1 MSNPIDQAK
10 TPVLAAIGAGDYA
23 LQTIADLVANA
34 RRGAE
39 ERVEET
45 RSRVEETRGRIND
58 LPNEIDELRTK
69 LDPDE
74 LRKVAE
80 AYVQAAASIYV
91 SLAERGEVAVEKLR
105 KQPGVEQAV
114 DRAEATRSRVDATRE
129 DAKEITDDVL
139 GTIARQT
146 RSIGER
152 AARATER
159 VTGRANEAVSDAG
172 DDVAH
177 EIRSVSRKAANRTSP
192 PKGSTQ
198 PNARQAATK
207 KASAAKAEV
216 KADAKEAG
224 DTAAK
229 KASSAKKTTARK
241 TSTPRK
247 QAKSTAKENAP
258 TASKTAA
265 DVKDIAKDAQDEATA
280 KTS

>member
-23 LQTIADLVANA
+23 LQTIADLVSGA
-34 RRGAE
+34 RSRAE
-39 ERVEET
+39 ERVEDT
-45 RSRVEETRGRIND
+45 RSRVEETRERITD
-58 LPNEIDELRTK
+58 LPNEIDELRAK
-69 LDPDE
+69 LDPEE

-91 SLAERGEVAVEKLR
+91 SLAERGEVAVERLR
-105 KQPGVEQAV
+105 KQPGVEQAI

-159 VTGRANEAVSDAG
+159 VTGRATETVTETGADA
-172 DDVAH
+172 AH

-192 PKGSTQ
+192 PKGSNRDN
-198 PNARQAATK
+198 PRKAATK
-207 KASAAKAEV
+207 KATSAKATV
-216 KADAKEAG
+216 KADAKDAG

-241 TSTPRK
+241 TSSARK
-247 QAKSTAKENAP
+247 SAASTAKENAP
-258 TASKTAA
+258 TASKTAE
-265 DVKDIAKDAQDEATA
+265 DVKDIAKDAQNEATA

>member
-23 LQTIADLVANA
+23 LQTIADLVSGA
-34 RRGAE
+34 RARAE
-39 ERVEET
+39 ERVGETRNRVEET
-45 RSRVEETRGRIND
+45 RERITD

-69 LDPDE
+69 LEPEE

-91 SLAERGEVAVEKLR
+91 SLAERGEVAVERLR
-105 KQPGVEQAV
+105 KQPGVEQAI

-159 VTGRANEAVSDAG
+159 VTGRANEAVSEAGEDA
-172 DDVAH
+172 AH

-192 PKGSTQ
+192 PKGSTRDN
-198 PNARQAATK
+198 PRKAATK
-207 KASAAKAEV
+207 KASAAKATA
-216 KADAKEAG
+216 KADVKEAA
-224 DTAAK
+224 DTTAK
-229 KASSAKKTTARK
+229 KASSARKTTAKK
-241 TSTPRK
+241 TSSARK
-247 QAKSTAKENAP
+247 SAASTAKDNAP